1 MQTYDITN
9 AGSNNRFTANGRV
22 VSNSGAIVQLQNL
35 FRNSLPDLEQARSL
49 VKQGDYDALIT
60 LYDSLPEVLA
70 QCVRTAFV
78 PAPGYKFV
86 VADFS
91 AIEARV
97 LAWVA
102 GEQWVLDVF
111 KSGGDIY
118 CETASRMF
126 HVPVEKHG
134 QNAELRA
141 KGKQATLSCIAEGQ
155 LVLTDKG
162 LIPIEKVTI
171 DTKLWDGKEWV
182 THDGVVFK
190 GEREVITYEGLT
202 ATPDHLVFIEGQ
214 SKPIYFELAA
224 TSGARLTKTREAI
237 QLGENGKEMEASAV
251 NKRTAKVYD
260 ILNAGRYHRFT
271 VSGKLVHNCG
281 YGGGKGALISMGA
294 IEAGMKEEELQPL
307 VSAWR
312 AANPKIVQLWYS
324 VENAVKKAIKEKCT
338 TKTNGLIFCYQG
350 GMLYIKLPSGRQ
362 LCYVKPRMGQNRF
375 GGESIAYYGN
385 DFTKHWSLV
394 ETFGGKLVENCL
406 AEGTLVITDRGLRSI
421 EEVTTE
427 MRVWN
432 GLNFVRHDGVVCRG
446 TQDVISYDGVTATP
460 DHEVFID
467 SQTKVPLSKV
477 RGRLWEGYSLLTFAG
492 FYPEHKTGKQRV
504 YDILNAGAL
513 HRFAVWNGE
522 RTVIVSN
529 CVQAISRDI
538 LCHAMNLLRESRIV
552 ATVHDELIIETPMD
566 TNVQEICDI
575 MATVPDWAPGLIL
588 RADGYECKYYKK
600 D

>member
-35 FRNSLPDLEQARSL
+35 FRNSLPDLDQARSL

-111 KSGGDIY
+111 KAGGDIY

-134 QNAELRA
+134 QNAELRS
-141 KGKQATLSCIAEGQ
+141 KGKQATLSC
-155 LVLTDKG
+155 
-162 LIPIEKVTI
+162 
-171 DTKLWDGKEWV
+171 
-182 THDGVVFK
+182 
-190 GEREVITYEGLT
+190 
-202 ATPDHLVFIEGQ
+202 
-214 SKPIYFELAA
+214 
-224 TSGARLTKTREAI
+224 
-237 QLGENGKEMEASAV
+237 
-251 NKRTAKVYD
+251 
-260 ILNAGRYHRFT
+260 
-271 VSGKLVHNCG
+271 G
-281 YGGGKGALISMGA
+281 YGGSVGALKAMGA

-350 GMLYIKLPSGRQ
+350 GMLYITLPSGRQ

-513 HRFAVWNGE
+513 HRFAIWNGE